1 MTRLTLEPLEAQRD
15 LTAAQMTESMRT
27 IMAGDSD
34 EDSIASFL
42 TLLRQKG
49 ESVTEIVAA
58 VRVMRDCGV
67 RTSVPH
73 SDWLDTCGT
82 GGDASHTLNVSTLA
96 SILCA
101 AAGAKVAKH
110 GNRSVSGVCGSADIL
125 ERLGIPVD
133 VPSASI
139 EAGIAATGWG
149 FLFAPLYHPAV
160 KHAMAARKRIG
171 GKTLFNIIGPLSNPT
186 GAGHHLLGVYAP
198 GLVRLLAQALS
209 QLGCVAA
216 LIVHGEDGLDEIS
229 ISAPTVYAELERGTV
244 REGRL
249 SPEDVGIR
257 RAPASAL
264 RVNGPDEALAA
275 AREVLAGAAGPAA
288 DIVCLNAGAGLR
300 AAGLA
305 PSIAE
310 GYRRIVSVQRSG
322 AGATKLEEIRAYYKR
337 AA

>member
-1 MTRLTLEPLEAQRD
+1 MQA
-15 LTAAQMTESMRT
+15 
-27 IMAGDSD
+27 IMAGEAD

-58 VRVMRDCGV
+58 ARVMRDRGV
-67 RTSVPH
+67 RTSRTH
-73 SDWLDTCGT
+73 TDWLDTCGT

-96 SILCA
+96 SLLCS

-125 ERLGIPVD
+125 ERLGVVVD
-133 VPSASI
+133 VPSTAI
-139 EAGIAATGWG
+139 EAGIEATGWG

-160 KHAMAARKRIG
+160 KHAMGARKRIG
-171 GKTLFNIIGPLSNPT
+171 GKTLFNVLGPLSNPT

-198 GLVRLLAQALS
+198 GLVRILAEALG
-209 QLGCVAA
+209 QLGCVSAI
-216 LIVHGEDGLDEIS
+216 IVHGEDGLDEIS
-229 ISAPTVYAELERGTV
+229 IGAPTVYAEVEKGAV
-244 REGRL
+244 REGRFA
-249 SPEDVGIR
+249 PEDVGIHR
-257 RAPASAL
+257 VPAEAL
-264 RVNGPDEALAA
+264 RVSGPEEAVALA
-275 AREVLAGAAGPAA
+275 RTVLEGGTGPAA

-310 GYRRIVSVQRSG
+310 GYRRIVAIQRAG
-322 AGATKLEEIRAYYKR
+322 AGAAKLEEIRAYYKR